1 VIVERVK
8 TLSIVLLKRVE
19 KRLGE
24 ESEKRGATE
33 EVVIEALLKMR
44 DEPINPDEKTEIHLK
59 LCEKYMDEAE
69 EYPKKRDRIQASE
82 KACGAAFQV
91 VKAPAAKEEREPRSH
106 ASLWEY
112 MDEIAERLRDKE
124 LSYLRVEQTVPTRTL
139 VKTRCRVGKLSL
151 Q

>member
-1 VIVERVK
+1 M
-8 TLSIVLLKRVE
+8 L
-19 KRLGE
+19 
-24 ESEKRGATE
+24 
-33 EVVIEALLKMR
+33 
-44 DEPINPDEKTEIHLK
+44 DEPLNPEERAEIHLK
-59 LCEKYMDEAE
+59 LCVKYMDEAE